1 MEIIRRIALFAGFPL
16 VGIYFISMILFPYFA
31 NGKEWSYLQSTWHSW
46 QTLNAA
52 MIALFSSITAL
63 SISRI
68 NANEQRKREFV
79 AAKAF
84 LPAALSELND
94 YFKECA
100 EVMKEAW
107 PRVSGEENHD
117 TRGLDIHPPELPAEY
132 KEVFKE
138 CIRHADREIAETLAK
153 VLSKIQIH
161 RSRFTSYIDMFKP
174 DSDII
179 PTIGNGL
186 NYFYD
191 LAELYVFSARLLNY
205 ARGKYFD
212 SSKPSRE
219 EIENAY
225 KNFDMFEEDYEKLIE
240 YTKERTD
247 T

>member
-1 MEIIRRIALFAGFPL
+1 METIRRLALFAGFPL
-16 VGIYFISMILFPYFA
+16 VGVYFFSMTLFPYFV
-31 NGKEWSYLQSTWHSW
+31 NGKDWSYLQSTWHSW

-52 MIALFSSITAL
+52 IIALFSSITAL

-68 NANEQRKREFV
+68 NANQQRKREFV

-100 EVMKEAW
+100 EVLKEAW
-107 PRVSGEENHD
+107 ARVANEKNHEVGAFD
-117 TRGLDIHPPELPAEY
+117 AHTPELPTEY

-138 CIRHADREIAETLAK
+138 CIRHADREIAEHLAN

-174 DSDII
+174 ESDII
-179 PTIGNGL
+179 PTLGNGL

-191 LAELYVFSARLLNY
+191 LAELYVLLCKLLNFG
-205 ARGKYFD
+205 RGNSFD
-212 SSKPSRE
+212 LSKPTLE

-225 KNFDMFEEDYEKLIE
+225 MNFDMFEEDYGKLIE